1 MQDISAGQGLMEGHS
16 SAVSLG
22 ACFPAALLQT
32 TGTQHESAHIS
43 AQGPQARDY
52 PHTHRHIPTSLL
64 RWARG
69 HVTTPRGSV
78 KPSTTSTRT
87 TGTKLC
93 ERVCSQPHRQCPA
106 STLQVPACPGCTAL
120 HACGNRSAPARTALK
135 SCYG

>member
-69 HVTTPRGSV
+69 HVTTLRGSQSNPAPHQPEPQAQSYV
-78 KPSTTSTRT
+78 NACARSP
-87 TGTKLC
+87 TGNVQHLPCKC
-93 ERVCSQPHRQCPA
+93 QH
-106 STLQVPACPGCTAL
+106 VPAAQHCTHAATGLPLLAL
-120 HACGNRSAPARTALK
+120 L
-135 SCYG
+135 